1 MGNEYDEVMK
11 AMIVTFA
18 TRLKENPDEVI
29 VIESFI
35 IEEGLKY
42 FTETE
47 QYELCQLL
55 LNFTKDHPEKVIL
68 MTKKQF
74 FEDDKWETI

>member
-47 QYELCQLL
+47 QYELCQLRRL
-55 LNFTKDHPEKVIL
+55 F
-68 MTKKQF
+68 
-74 FEDDKWETI
+74 

>member
-18 TRLKENPDEVI
+18 NRLRQNPDEVI

-55 LNFTKDHPEKVIL
+55 ADFTKNHPEKVIL
-68 MTKKQF
+68 MTKEQF
-74 FEDDKWETI
+74 FEDDKWETL